1 MKVESGKK
9 YPKSQ
14 SMLSIQV
21 PGTGLDYFPKVNVCV
36 RNTGSMTV
44 SAEAKSTCD
53 KVVKIA
59 EDCKYLVDGFRDKT
73 LIPLSYRSSCWT
85 KCWCLQSCKYRGH
98 NNKRKWSFSCCESP
112 IRLIWQFQL
121 LCVLWQF
128 LFYAGE
134 IYHSL
139 TAWLTSPDAYTTWE
153 RWHKNDLKNNFGH
166 SLLMLRQKENDI
178 SLVKPP
184 RQVGEQL
191 IWT

>member
-14 SMLSIQV
+14 SMLSFQV

-73 LIPLSYRSSCWT
+73 LIPLSYRSSC
-85 KCWCLQSCKYRGH
+85 
-98 NNKRKWSFSCCESP
+98 
-112 IRLIWQFQL
+112 
-121 LCVLWQF
+121 
-128 LFYAGE
+128 
-134 IYHSL
+134 
-139 TAWLTSPDAYTTWE
+139 
-153 RWHKNDLKNNFGH
+153 
-166 SLLMLRQKENDI
+166 
-178 SLVKPP
+178 
-184 RQVGEQL
+184 
-191 IWT
+191 

>member
-44 SAEAKSTCD
+44 SAAAKSTCD

-73 LIPLSYRSSCWT
+73 LIPNSPSLFVLQATVTGVQMVNTHSNLT
-85 KCWCLQSCKYRGH
+85 K
-98 NNKRKWSFSCCESP
+98 
-112 IRLIWQFQL
+112 
-121 LCVLWQF
+121 V
-128 LFYAGE
+128 
-134 IYHSL
+134 
-139 TAWLTSPDAYTTWE
+139 D
-153 RWHKNDLKNNFGH
+153 
-166 SLLMLRQKENDI
+166 
-178 SLVKPP
+178 V
-184 RQVGEQL
+184 
-191 IWT
+191 